1 MSLPTPREIEESK
14 KKATYK
20 GEWLQ
25 VFVRF
30 NAVERETVSW
40 GGSVVQKGKAKER
53 ESTWVFESKIR
64 GAEGQQVD
72 AGNFRLVSVRD

>member
-1 MSLPTPREIEESK
+1 MTLPTPREIEELK
-14 KKATYK
+14 KKGSYK

-40 GGSVVQKGKAKER
+40 GGSVIQKGKATDR

-64 GAEGQQVD
+64 GAEGEEVD
-72 AGNFRLVSVRD
+72 AGQFRLVSVRD